1 MCRGRHCMQRV
12 AVRVSTRGASN
23 SCRPKQKQLLLALLA
38 LLSVVIISSW
48 IPDIF
53 FAEQVQLPVRKAPR
67 TVVSISSFSQ
77 RVFHMQACLDTVF
90 AQSQPPDRVIIT
102 IPRKFRFLEKTATPW
117 KFLFLHT
124 YTNTYHNETEVD
136 MVNWF
141 LKYTGAASISYRV
154 NLDVHKTSYVYEI
167 GMLTVQFVDSDW
179 GPATKL
185 IGALLL
191 EKDNDTV
198 VITLDDD
205 MQYHRDTVQWLST
218 HIPPGTALSFGCEM
232 LTGDGRATID
242 FHQSSIHDFYMSTP
256 RVCHG
261 WLIGW
266 TAVAYR
272 VSSFGPDI
280 YTFLQSLPVACFN
293 TDDIWLSGYLAQRGV
308 PKIYAPMVLYHGKHT
323 LNLELSLQTVV
334 GVSDK
339 ALSCARHLFHEL

>member
-1 MCRGRHCMQRV
+1 MQRA
-12 AVRVSTRGASN
+12 AVRVFASGV
-23 SCRPKQKQLLLALLA
+23 SKSFRHKEMQLLFALLA
-38 LLSVVIISSW
+38 LSFVVILSSW

-53 FAEQVQLPVRKAPR
+53 FAEQVQLSVRKAPR

-102 IPRKFRFLEKTATPW
+102 IPRKFRLLEKTAPPS

-124 YTNTYHNETEVD
+124 YTNTYQNETEVD
-136 MVNWF
+136 IVNWF
-141 LKYTGAASISYRV
+141 SKYTGAAQSYRV

-167 GMLTVQFVDSDW
+167 GVLTVQFVDSDW

-205 MQYHRDTVQWLST
+205 MEYHRDTVQWLST

-242 FHQSSIHDFYMSTP
+242 FHQWSIHDFYMSTP
-256 RVCHG
+256 RVCQG

-266 TAVAYR
+266 TAVSYR

-280 YTFLQSLPVACFN
+280 YTFLESLPVACFN

-308 PKIYAPMVLYHGKHT
+308 PRIYAPMVLYHGKHT
-323 LNLELSLQTVV
+323 LNWELSLQTVV